1 MRRAL
6 RSIGNG
12 DEVTMRGYLV
22 AAALVA
28 AILGPA
34 PASWAADAAP
44 APAQAESYR
53 LGPGD
58 KLKIT
63 TFGEASLSG
72 DFQVDGSGMVPIPL
86 IGPQHAAGKTVS
98 EFQAAVEAALRDGY
112 LKDPKVTVAVAT
124 YRPYYLMGEVMRPGE
139 YAYSEGL
146 TVLNAVASA
155 GGFSYRAN
163 KKKVA
168 IKHKG
173 EDREV
178 SHELSTTTPVLPG
191 DTIRIT
197 ERLF

>member
-1 MRRAL
+1 
-6 RSIGNG
+6 
-12 DEVTMRGYLV
+12 MRGYLV